1 MSSRRLAHEF
11 LDTYARLKRSL
22 AALTAR
28 EYAQLELGSA
38 QVRFLKQIARSP
50 SISQAELA
58 RATETDPALTGRA
71 LQTLIKRGWVRRVR
85 SATDKRA
92 YVLQL
97 GAGGKR
103 IMSRVEAVRSEL
115 AEQITASLDDRDRD
129 DFQRIVDKIVTAIE
143 QRAAR

>member
-38 QVRFLKQIARSP
+38 QVRFLQQIARSP

-103 IMSRVEAVRSEL
+103 IMARVEAVRSEL
-115 AEQITASLDDRDRD
+115 AEQVTASLDDRDRD

>member
-92 YVLQL
+92 YLLQL

>member
-92 YVLQL
+92 YLLQL

-115 AEQITASLDDRDRD
+115 AEQITASLDDRDRE
-129 DFQRIVDKIVTAIE
+129 DFRRIVDKIVTAVE
-143 QRAAR
+143 QRAAK

>member
-103 IMSRVEAVRSEL
+103 IMARVEAVRSEL

>member
-92 YVLQL
+92 YLLQL

-115 AEQITASLDDRDRD
+115 AEQITASLDDRDRE
-129 DFQRIVDKIVTAIE
+129 DFRRIVDKIVTAAE
-143 QRAAR
+143 QRAAK

>member
-38 QVRFLKQIARSP
+38 QVRFLQQIARSP

-58 RATETDPALTGRA
+58 RATDTDPALTGRA
-71 LQTLIKRGWVRRVR
+71 LQTLLKRGWVRRVR

-103 IMSRVEAVRSEL
+103 IMARVEAVRSEL
-115 AEQITASLDDRDRD
+115 AEQVTASLDDRDRE
-129 DFQRIVDKIVTAIE
+129 DFRRIVDKIVTAVE
-143 QRAAR
+143 QRAAK

>member
-1 MSSRRLAHEF
+1 VSSRRLAHEF

-103 IMSRVEAVRSEL
+103 IMARVEAVRSEL
-115 AEQITASLDDRDRD
+115 AEQVTASLDDRDRE
-129 DFQRIVDKIVTAIE
+129 DFRRIVDKIVTAVE

>member
-92 YVLQL
+92 YLLQL

-115 AEQITASLDDRDRD
+115 AEQITASLDDRDHD

>member
-1 MSSRRLAHEF
+1 VSSRRLAHEF

-92 YVLQL
+92 YLLQL

>member
-38 QVRFLKQIARSP
+38 QVRFLQQIARSP

-58 RATETDPALTGRA
+58 RATDTDPALTGRA
-71 LQTLIKRGWVRRVR
+71 LQTLLKRGWVRRVR

-103 IMSRVEAVRSEL
+103 IMARVEAVRSEL
-115 AEQITASLDDRDRD
+115 AEQITASLDDRDRE
-129 DFQRIVDKIVTAIE
+129 DFRRIVDKIVTAVE
-143 QRAAR
+143 QRAAK

>member
-1 MSSRRLAHEF
+1 VSSRRLAHEF